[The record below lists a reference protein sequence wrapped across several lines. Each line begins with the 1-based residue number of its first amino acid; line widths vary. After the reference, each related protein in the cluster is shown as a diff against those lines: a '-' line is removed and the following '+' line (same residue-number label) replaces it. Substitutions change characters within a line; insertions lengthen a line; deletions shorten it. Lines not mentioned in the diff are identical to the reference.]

1 MQTSLP
7 VILRVFLPFAAGYFL
22 SYLFRVVNAVIA
34 PDLVSDI
41 GLNPA
46 DLGLLT
52 SAYFLTFAAFQLPLG
67 VLLDRYGPRKIEAV
81 LLLFAGL
88 GAFVFARAETVTGLI
103 IGRAL
108 IGFGVSACLMAAFT
122 AFVTW
127 FPARRL
133 PLING
138 FQMAAGGLGAIAGTV
153 PVQKA
158 LEITDWRGLF
168 VGLAGFAIVVAV
180 TVLFVVPE
188 KRYKAGGTGLREQ
201 IQGIRRVFTSFIF
214 WRIAPLTVMS
224 QASAL
229 AIHGLWAGP
238 WLKDVA
244 GLDRSQAAFVLF
256 LTAAAMVAGFIIL
269 GAIAAR
275 LPVQGKRVFAVPVT
289 GMTCFMGVLIV
300 LVSGSALPPW
310 LMWISFGFF
319 GTAGIVTYAELSRQ
333 FPMSMAGRVNTGLNL
348 LVFVAAFAGQWG
360 IGAIINLWAPSAQG
374 TFPAAAYRIGFGAML
389 LLQALGL
396 LWFFLSGRFDHR
408 NSAVVLD
415 AGSSPA

>member
-1 MQTSLP
+1 MQTSLST
-7 VILRVFLPFAAGYFL
+7 IFRVFLPFAAGYFL

-34 PDLVSDI
+34 PDLVGDI
-41 GLNPA
+41 GMNPS

-67 VLLDRYGPRKIEAV
+67 VLLDRFGPRKTEAI

-88 GAFVFARAETVTGLI
+88 GAFVFARAETVTGLLV
-103 IGRAL
+103 GRAL

-122 AFVTW
+122 AFVIW

-138 FQMAAGGLGAIAGTV
+138 FQMAAGGLGAVAGTV

-158 LEITDWRGLF
+158 LEITNWRVLF
-168 VGLAGFAIVVAV
+168 IGLAGFAIVVAV
-180 TVLFVVPE
+180 MVLFIVPE
-188 KRYKAGGTGLREQ
+188 KRYKAAGTGLREQ
-201 IQGIRRVFTSFIF
+201 IQGIREVFTSFTF

-224 QASAL
+224 QACAL
-229 AIHGLWAGP
+229 SIHGLWAGP

-256 LTAAAMVAGFIIL
+256 LTAASMVAGFILL
-269 GAIAAR
+269 GAVAAR
-275 LPVQGKRVFAVPVT
+275 LPAQGKRVFTVPVA
-289 GMTCFMGVLIV
+289 GMTGFMGVLIV
-300 LVSGSALPPW
+300 LVSGIILPPW
-310 LMWISFGFF
+310 LMWSLFGFF

-333 FPMSMAGRVNTGLNL
+333 FPMHMAGRVNTGLNL

-360 IGAIINLWAPSAQG
+360 IGAIINLWAPSAAG
-374 TFPAAAYRIGFGAML
+374 TFPAAAYQVAFGVML
-389 LLQALGL
+389 LLQVLGL
-396 LWFFLSGRFDHR
+396 LWFFLAGK
-408 NSAVVLD
+408 LD
-415 AGSSPA
+415 RLKS